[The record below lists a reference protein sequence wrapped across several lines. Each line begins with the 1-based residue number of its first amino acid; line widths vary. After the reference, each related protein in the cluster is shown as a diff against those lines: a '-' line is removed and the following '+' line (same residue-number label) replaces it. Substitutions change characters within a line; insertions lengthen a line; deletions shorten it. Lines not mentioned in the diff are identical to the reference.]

1 MIEISKNLIEQINE
15 HAQKDYPYECCG
27 ILLGRFENGQKSVSE
42 VIEISNEREDENK
55 HNRYLIPSKK
65 VLETE
70 LYAIKNGL
78 DIVGFYH
85 SHPNHSATPSQFDID
100 HALPVY
106 TYLIVS
112 VYDKKVI
119 DYTVSTLSNDRLKFE
134 KEEIKEVWNGKNLY
148 TNSTKTIYK

>member
-1 MIEISKNLIEQINE
+1 MIKISKKLMEQINE
-15 HAQKDYPYECCG
+15 HAQKDYPSECCG
-27 ILLGRFENGQKSVSE
+27 ILLGKFKVDEKTVSE
-42 VIEISNEREDENK
+42 VIEIINEREDENK

-85 SHPNHSATPSQFDID
+85 SHPNHSAVPSQFDVD
-100 HALPVY
+100 YALPVY

-112 VYDKKVI
+112 VYDAKVV
-119 DYTVSTLSNDRLKFE
+119 DYTVSVLSNDRLKFE
-134 KEEIKEVWNGKNLY
+134 KEEIKGV
-148 TNSTKTIYK
+148 